1 MDGQTPDDRWSMI
14 TASAPRIQGTNDSEA
29 ASFRGNMKGPSLSQ
43 LSHPIVFA
51 TSSVNVVGQLQ
62 LHAAFNA
69 LGNHESK
76 QETHK
81 LGE

>member
-1 MDGQTPDDRWSMI
+1 
-14 TASAPRIQGTNDSEA
+14 
-29 ASFRGNMKGPSLSQ
+29 MKGPSLSQ